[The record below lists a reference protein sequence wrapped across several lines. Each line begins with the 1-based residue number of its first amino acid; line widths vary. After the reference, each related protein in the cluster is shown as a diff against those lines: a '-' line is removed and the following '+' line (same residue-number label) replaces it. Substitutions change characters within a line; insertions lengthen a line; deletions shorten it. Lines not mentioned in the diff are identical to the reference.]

1 MRQLFFIGSFFITLI
16 TSAQTDTS
24 KWLRGFPI
32 TDYIV
37 PLDDTTKLV
46 QLDLPEGVRMQQNQV
61 VVLYGV
67 YHTSKDEAVQKGYGK
82 CSLIKENY
90 YYFTISNN
98 NTGLAIQKGDL
109 LYTRMNKS
117 NIYYGRLPKLAAH
130 FIKLLNVY
138 DEPLYDRYNIFLKWT
153 PDDETKLVDS
163 LVSDIRFTGDYF
175 LKNNPSMNVLI
186 KTGDYK
192 DKMVLQVMMECR
204 PADVESFLD
213 YINAR
218 PRNYAGNEWKVS
230 EIFATWLAEGAPKV
244 IRE

>member
-1 MRQLFFIGSFFITLI
+1 NNKTGS
-16 TSAQTDTS
+16 
-24 KWLRGFPI
+24 
-32 TDYIV
+32 
-37 PLDDTTKLV
+37 
-46 QLDLPEGVRMQQNQV
+46 
-61 VVLYGV
+61 
-67 YHTSKDEAVQKGYGK
+67 
-82 CSLIKENY
+82 
-90 YYFTISNN
+90 
-98 NTGLAIQKGDL
+98 AIQKGDL
-109 LYTRMNKS
+109 LYTRMSKT

-153 PDDETKLVDS
+153 HADETKLVDS
-163 LVSDIRFTGDYF
+163 LVSDIRFTGDHF

-192 DKMVLQVMMECR
+192 DKMVLQVMTECR

-218 PRNYAGNEWKVS
+218 PRNYAGNEWKIS

>member
-1 MRQLFFIGSFFITLI
+1 MRQLFFIGSLFITII

-24 KWLRGFPI
+24 KWLRAFPI
-32 TDYIV
+32 TDYMV
-37 PLDDTTKLV
+37 PLNDTTYLV
-46 QLDLPEGVRMQQNQV
+46 QLDLPEGLRMQQNQV

-67 YHTSKDEAVQKGYGK
+67 YHTSKNDAVQKGYGK

-98 NTGLAIQKGDL
+98 KTGLAIQKGDL
-109 LYTRMNKS
+109 LYTRMDKT
-117 NIYYGRLPKLAAH
+117 NIYYGSAPRLAAH

-153 PDDETKLVDS
+153 LADERKLVDS

-186 KTGDYK
+186 KTGDYN
-192 DKMVLQVMMECR
+192 DKMVLQVMTKCR

-213 YINAR
+213 YIDAR
-218 PRNYAGNEWKVS
+218 PGNYA
-230 EIFATWLAEGAPKV
+230 
-244 IRE
+244 